1 MSYNLYINST
11 VYHDSTISAANVSQR
26 VYAVDWT
33 FLPNNTKFKVTFKFA
48 TGRGQLNPDNTGYI
62 VMNLNNSSNVTS
74 STSLVEYQST
84 NMIGFFIPGYA
95 STRSS
100 AGVPSDVIAMA
111 YPDENPPFVLSSN
124 SLNSLVE
131 VILYNLDGTQFVMPP
146 NKNYKL
152 ILHFEP
158 F

>member
-1 MSYNLYINST
+1 
-11 VYHDSTISAANVSQR
+11 
-26 VYAVDWT
+26 
-33 FLPNNTKFKVTFKFA
+33 
-48 TGRGQLNPDNTGYI
+48 
-62 VMNLNNSSNVTS
+62 MNLNNSSNVTS

-84 NMIGFFIPGYA
+84 NIIGFFMPVRGSPRSNLGVA
-95 STRSS
+95 SDIWMS
-100 AGVPSDVIAMA
+100 AN
-111 YPDENPPFVLSSN
+111 PDENPPFILSSN

-131 VILYNLDGTQFVMPP
+131 VILYNLDGTQFVMPI

>member
-84 NMIGFFIPGYA
+84 NMIGFFMPVRG
-95 STRSS
+95 SPRSNL
-100 AGVPSDVIAMA
+100 GVPSDIWMSSN
-111 YPDENPPFVLSSN
+111 PDDNPPVSMNDRPSN
-124 SLNSLVE
+124 NYIE
-131 VILYNLDGTQFVMPP
+131 ILLLAMDGTQYNLTVDYLMIISFT
-146 NKNYKL
+146 
-152 ILHFEP
+152 EDS
-158 F
+158 